1 MNSNNYY
8 VYMHVFPNDK
18 IYVGITSKEPEKRW
32 LKDGYGYRNQQVVYS
47 AIKKYGWNNIQH
59 IVIARNI
66 SYESAKNIEIDLI
79 SLYDTTNRK
88 NGYNISPGGDLISEE
103 SRKKISMSHIGKRP
117 SEEARRK
124 MSESRR
130 GKKKSEEHRRK
141 IGESNRGRIVS
152 EETRKKISD
161 KAKGRKHDTEN
172 DPRNIPIL
180 QYDID
185 TGTLIGRYISFA
197 EAARQTGASRPH
209 INECAKDK
217 RRQEIGCIWIYES
230 EATEEYIRYRL
241 HKASMHNLYKPIAI
255 SQDSSFSKA
264 LYAETVSMAAKF
276 TGSSE
281 ILVINAIRNKRPY
294 HGYYFKRI
302 SIDEYLDVLN
312 S

>member
-1 MNSNNYY
+1 
-8 VYMHVFPNDK
+8 MHVFPNDK

-103 SRKKISMSHIGKRP
+103 SRKKISSSRTGQHP

-141 IGESNRGRIVS
+141 IGEAHRGMKRS
-152 EETRKKISD
+152 KEFCKKISEI
-161 KAKGRKHDTEN
+161 AKNHHYNTDN
-172 DPRNIPIL
+172 DPRNIPVL
-180 QYDID
+180 QYRISDGEFIARYVSAAKA
-185 TGTLIGRYISFA
+185 GRELDVKY
-197 EAARQTGASRPH
+197 TH
-209 INECAKDK
+209 IHECAKGN
-217 RRQEIGCIWIYES
+217 RRQVADCIWVYEKD
-230 EATEEYIRYRL
+230 ATEEYIRDRL
-241 HKASMHNLYKPIAI
+241 NKARLHNLYRPVVIADNLNFCCPMYCESI
-255 SQDSSFSKA
+255 
-264 LYAETVSMAAKF
+264 SMAARFVKGA
-276 TGSSE
+276 TSSVGN
-281 ILVINAIRNKRPY
+281 VIDTQRPY